1 MEIMRALGRI
11 EAGVKDIKD
20 EVADLQPRVRTLER
34 HRNMILGAVTL
45 LGAMIPVGLK
55 FWR

>member
-11 EAGVKDIKD
+11 ETGVKDIKD